1 MSTYMKIPFSK
12 SVITHEYNIFP
23 ENKINIDLTI
33 THNKIFA
40 SINFTY
46 CILSTDLQSE

>member
-1 MSTYMKIPFSK
+1 VYMKIPFSK

-23 ENKINIDLTI
+23 ESKINTDLTL
-33 THNKIFA
+33 TRNKIFA

-46 CILSTDLQSE
+46 CILSSDLRSE